1 MDIGCYLKVRFS
13 VRTWTP
19 QVQLQYEHVSN
30 PFHQKSIYNTPRWV
44 ITASQQISSTK
55 PSQGGHTSK
64 EVRNLVDESRCLE
77 IQLNDRA
84 KNEAPQKQM
93 IKRSK
98 SNSAVLDG
106 SGFVTIAGYRIRWIH
121 SLLLGFGSAAGNC
134 SMPCIRSFERWRPES
149 TPKNDLQNWDTT
161 GRSNGLFQC
170 AVQSTLYLVVLQ
182 ELICI

>member
-1 MDIGCYLKVRFS
+1 MNATSATTV
-13 VRTWTP
+13 WTCIESFP
-19 QVQLQYEHVSN
+19 PKKHLQHSPVGHHGISADFIN
-30 PFHQKSIYNTPRWV
+30 QTIPRW
-44 ITASQQISSTK
+44 TYL
-55 PSQGGHTSK
+55 QGGSK
-64 EVRNLVDESRCLE
+64 SGGWVQVPGDPIEWPNKKRSPT
-77 IQLNDRA
+77 
-84 KNEAPQKQM
+84 KKQM

-161 GRSNGLFQC
+161 GRSSGLFQC

-182 ELICI
+182 ELICIYFMSYHLWLPVL